1 MEYRILGK
9 TGLKVGTVGLGT
21 EFLDKKPYN
30 IVEET
35 IHTAME
41 HGVNF
46 MDNFLPGEQNRINVG
61 KAIAGHRD
69 KWIIQGH
76 LCCTELDKNNQF
88 DITRDLDICKRFWDD
103 YFKFM
108 DIDYVDI
115 GNLFFMDTEEDYKAV
130 FESEFIEY
138 VLKEKERGRIRYI
151 GASSHNAKIAKRMIE
166 TGLLDVLMFS
176 INPGYDML
184 PTEMPLG
191 QAIRQVTTE
200 VKKNQGVQ
208 PERKTLYDLCASRE
222 IGLVA
227 MKVLGAGKLLSPEFT
242 PFHRPLTV
250 GQCIHYALDRP
261 AVSTVVIGYEC
272 REHVLDAVNYF
283 NQSDDERDYTDAISE
298 YHNNF
303 MGQCVYCNH
312 CLPCPSEIDIA
323 AVHRYLDIARLK
335 PREIPHGVRHHYAAL
350 KNHASNCIECGSCE
364 NKCPFGVKVIG
375 NMREA
380 VELFGN

>member
-1 MEYRILGK
+1 MEYRTLGK

-41 HGVNF
+41 QGMNF
-46 MDNFLPGEQNRINVG
+46 MDNFLPGEENRHNVG
-61 KAIAGHRD
+61 RAMTGHRD
-69 KWIIQGH
+69 KWILQGH
-76 LCCTELDKNNQF
+76 FCCAELDKSNQF
-88 DITRDLDICKRFWDD
+88 DITRDLSICKRFWDD

-115 GNLFFMDTEEDYKAV
+115 GNLFFMDTEEDYKAI
-130 FESEFIEY
+130 FETEFIDY
-138 VLKEKERGRIRYI
+138 VLDQKKQGRIRYI
-151 GASSHNAKIAKRMIE
+151 GVSSHNAKIARKMLE
-166 TGLLDVLMFS
+166 TGLIDVLMFS

-191 QAIRQVTTE
+191 DAIRKVSTE
-200 VKKNQGVQ
+200 LKKNQGVQ
-208 PERKTLYDLCASRE
+208 PERKALYEFCAQKE
-222 IGLVA
+222 IPIIV
-227 MKVLGAGKLLSPEFT
+227 MKALGAGKLLSAEFT

-261 AVSTVVIGYEC
+261 AVATTVIGYEN
-272 REHVLDAVNYF
+272 RNHVLEAAGYF
-283 NQSDDERDYTDAISE
+283 NLSNEQKDYTDAISE

-312 CLPCPSEIDIA
+312 CLPCPSEINIA
-323 AVHRYLDIARLK
+323 DVHKYLDIARLK
-335 PREIPHGVRHHYAAL
+335 PDNVPPGVTHHYKSL
-350 KNHASNCIECGSCE
+350 KNHASDCIECGSCE
-364 NKCPFGVKVIG
+364 NKCPFDVKVIN
-375 NMREA
+375 NMRDA
-380 VELFGN
+380 VKLFGY

>member
-130 FESEFIEY
+130 FESEEP
-138 VLKEKERGRIRYI
+138 K
-151 GASSHNAKIAKRMIE
+151 A
-166 TGLLDVLMFS
+166 
-176 INPGYDML
+176 
-184 PTEMPLG
+184 
-191 QAIRQVTTE
+191 Q
-200 VKKNQGVQ
+200 
-208 PERKTLYDLCASRE
+208 
-222 IGLVA
+222 
-227 MKVLGAGKLLSPEFT
+227 
-242 PFHRPLTV
+242 
-250 GQCIHYALDRP
+250 
-261 AVSTVVIGYEC
+261 
-272 REHVLDAVNYF
+272 
-283 NQSDDERDYTDAISE
+283 
-298 YHNNF
+298 
-303 MGQCVYCNH
+303 
-312 CLPCPSEIDIA
+312 
-323 AVHRYLDIARLK
+323 
-335 PREIPHGVRHHYAAL
+335 
-350 KNHASNCIECGSCE
+350 
-364 NKCPFGVKVIG
+364 
-375 NMREA
+375 
-380 VELFGN
+380 